1 MRNLIYKLLVTFFYK
16 NYLFSLIN
24 NMTSQFTTAQMK
36 TFIGTMTPELWLV
49 FLDVRQGSYQQGFI
63 KSRIHQYIDELS
75 APLDSIDEV
84 VVLVDR
90 SQEGSID
97 TDSKATTVK
106 VELIHSKPTGIA
118 CSYRDMTKKELI
130 SMLTDREEY
139 VRCDSGRWAVVLEDA
154 DGSPGL
160 DNAPCNYAAMKKGRL
175 VTLLL
180 RQDAVGKSSDA
191 WLDVLTEWLSE
202 PGFHHC
208 NFMNMNTA
216 YHSMNKK
223 ELIAA
228 IKQRNIG
235 VKSLCGK
242 KKNILIEI
250 LAKDV
255 IVKTTVRHLT
265 TRDAKCRFSLN
276 KFCNKHVLRV
286 QRVLRV
292 QKVLREQ
299 DVVYEKTAK
308 RNLAIMVAE
317 QLELYGKAAWRK
329 KKTWANKPATIVR
342 YTEYAKNMVGINR
355 VIDSGEL
362 HTTTLAPT
370 TMPYFDG

>member
-1 MRNLIYKLLVTFFYK
+1 
-16 NYLFSLIN
+16 
-24 NMTSQFTTAQMK
+24 MTSQFTIAQMK

-63 KSRIHQYIDELS
+63 KSRIHQYSDELS

-139 VRCDSGRWAVVLEDA
+139 MRCDSGRWAVVLEGA
-154 DGSPGL
+154 DGLPGQ

-191 WLDVLTEWLSE
+191 WINVLADWLSE

-208 NFMNMNTA
+208 NFMNMNTV
-216 YHSMNKK
+216 YHNKKKK

-235 VKSLCGK
+235 VTSLRGK
-242 KKNILIEI
+242 KKYLLIEI

-255 IVKTTVRHLT
+255 IAKTMVRHLST
-265 TRDAKCRFSLN
+265 RDAKCRLRDAKCRFSLN
-276 KFCNKHVLRV
+276 KFCNKHV
-286 QRVLRV
+286 

-299 DVVYEKTAK
+299 DAVYEKTAK

-317 QLELYGKAAWRK
+317 QLELYGKAAWKK

>member
-1 MRNLIYKLLVTFFYK
+1 
-16 NYLFSLIN
+16 
-24 NMTSQFTTAQMK
+24 MTSQFTTAQMK

-63 KSRIHQYIDELS
+63 KSRIHQYSDELS

-84 VVLVDR
+84 VVQVDR

-130 SMLTDREEY
+130 SMLTDRGEY
-139 VRCDSGRWAVVLEDA
+139 VRHDSGRWAVVLEGA
-154 DGSPGL
+154 DGLPGQ

-191 WLDVLTEWLSE
+191 WINVLADWLSE

-216 YHSMNKK
+216 YHNKKKK

-235 VKSLCGK
+235 VTSLRGK
-242 KKNILIEI
+242 KKNLLIEI

-255 IVKTTVRHLT
+255 IAKTMVRHLT
-265 TRDAKCRFSLN
+265 TRDAKFMFSLG
-276 KFCNKHVLRV
+276 KFCNKH
-286 QRVLRV
+286 VLRV